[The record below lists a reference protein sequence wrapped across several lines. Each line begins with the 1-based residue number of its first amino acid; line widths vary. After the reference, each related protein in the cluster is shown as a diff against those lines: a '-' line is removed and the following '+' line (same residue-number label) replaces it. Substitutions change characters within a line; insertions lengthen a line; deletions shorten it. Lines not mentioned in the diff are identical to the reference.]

1 MIETDVIGALYTPGV
16 YGEPDPQT
24 GLSVE
29 ITPPVA
35 LTGWHVNTT
44 SAALAARPDLTPYV
58 VTPNHL
64 RRVWAGDDA
73 ANPTA
78 TVALRFAD
86 EAEASAVMGDGELSD
101 NPA

>member
-1 MIETDVIGALYTPGV
+1 MIEVDIIGPLYTTGV

-24 GLSVE
+24 GLAVE

-44 SAALAARPDLTPYV
+44 PAGLVARPDLTPYV
-58 VTPNHL
+58 VTPTHL
-64 RRVWAGDDA
+64 RQEWERLPGE
-73 ANPTA
+73 PQI

-86 EAEASAVMGDGELSD
+86 EAEARAVLGLGD
-101 NPA
+101 A